1 MTPRTIPAQAA
12 GAISAARFV
21 VYDQT
26 TKKVSLATSAL
37 EDGLLGVSDGPAL
50 ADGDQIDVHHV
61 GRANV
66 LAGAD
71 LPPFVPVTTDSQGRA
86 VQAKPGD
93 VVLGYHWQ
101 DEWDSDGPDTVPSGA
116 EASIMMLPSRF
127 RMAQGDV
134 QTRVGWWDFA
144 THGSPGGAGGK
155 ALVDRAGNQLTI
167 PEGAIILDTSY
178 FVTTAPLPND
188 ATTIKLTRGADA
200 PVLLTAVAINN
211 VAAPF
216 SAGGHKGDQ
225 VLNTGSTWDQASG
238 ATGGLSIQ
246 ASGALT
252 AGSIQVVV
260 TYALPIS

>member
-1 MTPRTIPAQAA
+1 MTPQTIPAQAA

-21 VYDQT
+21 TYDPT
-26 TKKVSLATSAL
+26 TKKVSLASSAQ
-37 EDGLLGVSDGPAL
+37 DDAILGVSDGPAT
-50 ADGDQIDVHHV
+50 ADGDEIDVHHI
-61 GRANV
+61 GRANI
-66 LAGAD
+66 LTGAD
-71 LPPFVPVTTDSQGRA
+71 LPPFVHVTTDSQGRA
-86 VQAKPGD
+86 VQAVPGD

-101 DEWDSDGPDTVPSGA
+101 DEWDSDGPETVASGA
-116 EASIMMLPSRF
+116 EASIVLLSSRF
-127 RMAQGDV
+127 RLAQGDV
-134 QTRVGWWDFA
+134 QARVGWWDFA

-155 ALVDRAGNQLTI
+155 ALVDRAGNQLAI
-167 PEGAIILDTSY
+167 PAGAIILDTSY

-225 VLNTGSTWDQASG
+225 VLNTGSSWDQASG
-238 ATGGLSIQ
+238 ASGGLTIQ
-246 ASGALT
+246 SSGALT